1 VLGIALGT
9 ITACPQIHCRL
20 YGLLCKRKSLNQ
32 GSCNTAIHAV
42 KQTFTSYWISRLRAL
57 QGCPGTRL
65 ESTCARVLRDHFAAP
80 LLDCNRDQTFPK
92 ARPAHTFPGIRE
104 KSRTVNRAAQKP
116 ASAFK
121 KAAQTREAG
130 LGLKAN
136 EGVKASEGVRTAI
149 DEGMDLS
156 FITHHES
163 RHRFA

>member
-1 VLGIALGT
+1 MLGIALGT
-9 ITACPQIHCRL
+9 ITACPQECPQIHCRL
-20 YGLLCKRKSLNQ
+20 DDLFCKRKSLNQ

-57 QGCPGTRL
+57 HGLPGTRL
-65 ESTCARVLRDHFAAP
+65 KSTCARILRDHFAVP
-80 LLDCNRDQTFPK
+80 LLDCNRDQTLPK

-136 EGVKASEGVRTAI
+136 EGV
-149 DEGMDLS
+149 
-156 FITHHES
+156 
-163 RHRFA
+163 